1 MFGCLNST
9 PIVICLMTSE
19 YQITKTGLVIVF
31 LVIFSLISSYSIFYS
46 QTVNGDIT
54 EANTTTIT
62 SSQELDTILSQI
74 SNSYKPEDIATLAYL
89 WGYPLITSQRSF
101 DYFTNPNTPPVVGQG
116 PANEMNC
123 ARQLVNASFTDVV
136 TPNDDTLYCQS
147 WMDLTKEPL
156 VLKVP
161 SVQDRYI
168 SFQFLDAYTNDYTYL
183 GTRASG
189 ASEGTYLIA
198 GPNWDGQV
206 PENMTKIWTST
217 NLAWVLNRIL
227 VKGDADL
234 PNVHDIQDKISLI
247 PLSVFE
253 GNTTNTQ
260 AVDEMTISSQVPI
273 KPQPANI
280 PTTGIKLYDEL
291 GQAMI
296 NNPLNPADPGLVA
309 KLAKIG
315 IGPGKISSVEANDT
329 IKTALQTGI
338 QKGEKLIDARI
349 TNIGSVVNGWS
360 FNTQTGI
367 YGNDYLTRAAITKL
381 GFGANIPQEALY
393 PTTFTDNQGKP
404 YNGINKYAIYFEP
417 GQTPPVD
424 GFWSVTMYNEEK
436 YFYDNPLNRY
446 SIGEYKDGLK
456 TNQDGSL
463 DIYIQNQSPGADKES
478 NWLPS
483 PVDGFFLIL
492 RMYLPAEQV
501 LNGTWTPPLL
511 KVIE

>member
-1 MFGCLNST
+1 
-9 PIVICLMTSE
+9 
-19 YQITKTGLVIVF
+19 
-31 LVIFSLISSYSIFYS
+31 
-46 QTVNGDIT
+46 
-54 EANTTTIT
+54 
-62 SSQELDTILSQI
+62 
-74 SNSYKPEDIATLAYL
+74 
-89 WGYPLITSQRSF
+89 
-101 DYFTNPNTPPVVGQG
+101 
-116 PANEMNC
+116 MNC
-123 ARQLVNASFTDVV
+123 ARQLVNASFTDIV

-161 SVQDRYI
+161 SVQDKYI

-189 ASEGTYLIA
+189 GSEGTYLIA

-206 PENMTKIWTST
+206 PQDMTKIWSPT
-217 NLAWVLNRIL
+217 NIAWIINRIL
-227 VKGDADL
+227 VTGDSDL
-234 PNVHDIQDKISLI
+234 PNVRDIQDKISLI

-260 AVDEMTISSQVPI
+260 AAEETTLSSQVPI

-296 NNPLNPADPGLVA
+296 NNPLNPPDPGLVA
-309 KLAKIG
+309 KLASIG
-315 IGPGKISSVEANDT
+315 IGPGKIPSVEANDT

-338 QKGEKLIDARI
+338 QEGEKLIDEKLA
-349 TNIGSVVNGWS
+349 NIGTVVNGWS
-360 FNTQTGI
+360 INTQTGI
-367 YGNDYLTRAAITKL
+367 YGNDYLTRAAIAKL

-393 PTTFTDNQGKP
+393 PTTLTDNQGKP
-404 YNGINKYAIYFEP
+404 YNGTNKYAIHFDP

-424 GFWSVTMYNEEK
+424 GFWSITMYNEEK

-446 SIGEYKDGLK
+446 SIGKYTDGLK
-456 TNQDGSL
+456 TNIDGSL

-483 PVDGFFLIL
+483 PADGFYMVL
-492 RMYLPAEQV
+492 RMYLPTEQV
-501 LNGTWTPPLL
+501 LNGTWTPPPVNL
-511 KVIE
+511 IE

>member
-1 MFGCLNST
+1 MTSKSQIIKT
-9 PIVICLMTSE
+9 RIVI
-19 YQITKTGLVIVF
+19 IF
-31 LVIFSLISSYSIFYS
+31 LAIFSLVSSYSIFYS
-46 QTVNGDIT
+46 QTVNG
-54 EANTTTIT
+54 ATTNSNITIT
-62 SSQELDTILSQI
+62 SSQELSTIMSQI
-74 SNSYKPEDIATLAYL
+74 SNSDKPEDIATLAYL

-116 PANEMNC
+116 PANEMNG
-123 ARQLVNASFTDVV
+123 AHQLVNASFTDIV

-147 WMDLTKEPL
+147 WMDLTKEPV
-156 VLKVP
+156 VLKLP

-183 GTRASG
+183 GTRASDG
-189 ASEGTYLIA
+189 SEGTYLIA

-206 PENMTKIWTST
+206 PQDMTKIWSPT
-217 NLAWVLNRIL
+217 NIAWIINRIL
-227 VKGDADL
+227 VTGDSDL

-260 AVDEMTISSQVPI
+260 AADETTLSSQVPI

-296 NNPLNPADPGLVA
+296 NNPLNPPDPSLVA
-309 KLAKIG
+309 KLASIG
-315 IGPGKISSVEANDT
+315 IGPGKIPSVESNDT

-338 QKGEKLIDARI
+338 QEGEKLIYEKLA
-349 TNIGSVVNGWS
+349 NIGTVVNGWS
-360 FNTQTGI
+360 VNTQTGI

-393 PTTFTDNQGKP
+393 PTTLTDSQGKP
-404 YNGINKYAIYFEP
+404 YNGANKYAIHFDQ
-417 GQTPPVD
+417 GQTPPVG
-424 GFWSVTMYNEEK
+424 GFWSITMYNAEK

-446 SIGEYKDGLK
+446 SIGKYTDGLK
-456 TNQDGSL
+456 TNEDGSL
-463 DIYIQNQSPGADKES
+463 DIFIQNQSLGADKES

-483 PVDGFFLIL
+483 PADGFYMVL
-492 RMYLPAEQV
+492 RMYLPTEQV
-501 LNGTWTPPLL
+501 LNGTWTPPPV

>member
-1 MFGCLNST
+1 MTSKSQIINT
-9 PIVICLMTSE
+9 RIVI
-19 YQITKTGLVIVF
+19 IVF
-31 LVIFSLISSYSIFYS
+31 LAIFSLVSSYSIFS
-46 QTVNGDIT
+46 QTVNGVTTNSNIT
-54 EANTTTIT
+54 TT
-62 SSQELDTILSQI
+62 SSQELGTIMSQI
-74 SNSYKPEDIATLAYL
+74 SNSDKPEDIATLAYL

-101 DYFTNPNTPPVVGQG
+101 DYFTNPNTPTVVGQG
-116 PANEMNC
+116 PENEMNC
-123 ARQLVNASFTDVV
+123 ARQLVNASFTDIV
-136 TPNDDTLYCQS
+136 TPNDDTLYCQA

-189 ASEGTYLIA
+189 GSEGTYLIA

-206 PENMTKIWTST
+206 PQDMTKIWSPT
-217 NLAWVLNRIL
+217 NIVWIINRIL
-227 VKGDADL
+227 VTGDSDL

-260 AVDEMTISSQVPI
+260 AADETTLSSQVPI

-296 NNPLNPADPGLVA
+296 NNPLNPPDPGLVA
-309 KLAKIG
+309 KLASIG
-315 IGPGKISSVEANDT
+315 IGPGKIPSVEANDT

-338 QKGEKLIDARI
+338 QEGEKLIDEKLA
-349 TNIGSVVNGWS
+349 NIGTVVNGWS
-360 FNTQTGI
+360 VNTQTGI
-367 YGNDYLTRAAITKL
+367 YGNDYLTRAAIAKL

-393 PTTFTDNQGKP
+393 PTTSTDNQGKP
-404 YNGINKYAIYFEP
+404 YNGTNKYVIHFDP

-424 GFWSVTMYNEEK
+424 GFWSITMYNEEK

-446 SIGEYKDGLK
+446 SIGKYTDGLN
-456 TNQDGSL
+456 TNEDGSL

-483 PVDGFFLIL
+483 PADGFYMVL
-492 RMYLPAEQV
+492 RMYLPTEQV
-501 LNGTWTPPLL
+501 LNGTWTPPPVNL
-511 KVIE
+511 IE

>member
-1 MFGCLNST
+1 MTSKSQIINT
-9 PIVICLMTSE
+9 RIVI
-19 YQITKTGLVIVF
+19 IVF
-31 LVIFSLISSYSIFYS
+31 LAIFSLVSSYSIFYS
-46 QTVNGDIT
+46 QTVNG
-54 EANTTTIT
+54 ATTNSNITIT
-62 SSQELDTILSQI
+62 SSQELGTIMSQI
-74 SNSYKPEDIATLAYL
+74 SNSDKPEDIATLAYL

-101 DYFTNPNTPPVVGQG
+101 DYFTNPNTPTVVGQG

-123 ARQLVNASFTDVV
+123 ARQLVNASFTDIV

-189 ASEGTYLIA
+189 DSEGTYLIA

-206 PENMTKIWTST
+206 PQDMTKIWSPT
-217 NLAWVLNRIL
+217 NIAWIINRIL
-227 VKGDADL
+227 VTGDSDL

-247 PLSVFE
+247 SLSVFE

-260 AVDEMTISSQVPI
+260 AADETTLSSQVPI

-296 NNPLNPADPGLVA
+296 NNPLNPPDPGLVA
-309 KLAKIG
+309 KLASIG
-315 IGPGKISSVEANDT
+315 IGPGKIPSVEANDT
-329 IKTALQTGI
+329 IKTALQPGI
-338 QKGEKLIDARI
+338 QEGDKLIDEKLA
-349 TNIGSVVNGWS
+349 NIGTVVNGWS
-360 FNTQTGI
+360 VNTQTGI

-393 PTTFTDNQGKP
+393 PTTLTDNQGKP
-404 YNGINKYAIYFEP
+404 YNGTNKYAIHFDP

-424 GFWSVTMYNEEK
+424 GFWSITMYNEEK

-446 SIGEYKDGLK
+446 SIGKYTDGLK
-456 TNQDGSL
+456 TNEDGSL

-483 PVDGFFLIL
+483 PADGFYMVL
-492 RMYLPAEQV
+492 RMYLPTEQV
-501 LNGTWTPPLL
+501 LNGTWTPPPVNL
-511 KVIE
+511 IE

>member
-1 MFGCLNST
+1 MTSKSQIINT
-9 PIVICLMTSE
+9 RIVI
-19 YQITKTGLVIVF
+19 IVF
-31 LVIFSLISSYSIFYS
+31 LAIFSLVSSYSIFYS
-46 QTVNGDIT
+46 QTVNG
-54 EANTTTIT
+54 ATTNSNITIT
-62 SSQELDTILSQI
+62 SSQELGTIMSQI
-74 SNSYKPEDIATLAYL
+74 SNSDKPEDIATLAYL

-101 DYFTNPNTPPVVGQG
+101 DYFTNPNTPTVVGQG

-123 ARQLVNASFTDVV
+123 ARQLVNASFTDIV

-189 ASEGTYLIA
+189 GSEGTYLIA

-206 PENMTKIWTST
+206 PQDMTKIWSPT
-217 NLAWVLNRIL
+217 NIAWIINRIL
-227 VKGDADL
+227 VTGDSDL

-247 PLSVFE
+247 SLSVFE

-260 AVDEMTISSQVPI
+260 AADETTLSSQVPI

-296 NNPLNPADPGLVA
+296 NNPLNPPDPGLVA
-309 KLAKIG
+309 KLASIG
-315 IGPGKISSVEANDT
+315 IGPGKIPSVEANDT
-329 IKTALQTGI
+329 IKTALQPGI
-338 QKGEKLIDARI
+338 QEGDKLIDEKLA
-349 TNIGSVVNGWS
+349 NIGTVVNGWS
-360 FNTQTGI
+360 VNTQTGI

-393 PTTFTDNQGKP
+393 PTTLTDNQGKP
-404 YNGINKYAIYFEP
+404 YNGTNKYAIHFDP

-424 GFWSVTMYNEEK
+424 GFWSITMYNEEK

-446 SIGEYKDGLK
+446 SIGKYTDGLK
-456 TNQDGSL
+456 TNEDGSL

-483 PVDGFFLIL
+483 PADGFYMVL
-492 RMYLPAEQV
+492 RMYLPTEQV
-501 LNGTWTPPLL
+501 LNGTWTPPPVNL
-511 KVIE
+511 IE

>member
-1 MFGCLNST
+1 MTSKSQIINT
-9 PIVICLMTSE
+9 RIVI
-19 YQITKTGLVIVF
+19 IVF
-31 LVIFSLISSYSIFYS
+31 LAIFSLVSSYSIFS
-46 QTVNGDIT
+46 QTVNGVTTNSNIT
-54 EANTTTIT
+54 TT
-62 SSQELDTILSQI
+62 SSQELGTIMSQI
-74 SNSYKPEDIATLAYL
+74 SNSDKPEDIATLAYL

-101 DYFTNPNTPPVVGQG
+101 DYFTNPNTPTVVGQG

-123 ARQLVNASFTDVV
+123 ARQLVNASFTDIV

-189 ASEGTYLIA
+189 GSEGTYLIA

-206 PENMTKIWTST
+206 PQDMTKIWSPT
-217 NLAWVLNRIL
+217 NIAWIINRIL
-227 VKGDADL
+227 VTGDSDL

-247 PLSVFE
+247 SLSVFE

-260 AVDEMTISSQVPI
+260 AADETTLSSQVPI

-296 NNPLNPADPGLVA
+296 NNPLNPPDPGLVA
-309 KLAKIG
+309 KLASIG
-315 IGPGKISSVEANDT
+315 IGPGKIPSVEANDT
-329 IKTALQTGI
+329 IKTALQPGI
-338 QKGEKLIDARI
+338 QEGDKLIDEKLA
-349 TNIGSVVNGWS
+349 NIGTVVNGWS
-360 FNTQTGI
+360 VNTQTGI

-393 PTTFTDNQGKP
+393 PTTLTDNQGKP
-404 YNGINKYAIYFEP
+404 YNGTNKYAIHFDP

-424 GFWSVTMYNEEK
+424 GFWSITMYNEEK

-446 SIGEYKDGLK
+446 SIGKYTDGLK
-456 TNQDGSL
+456 TNEDGSL

-483 PVDGFFLIL
+483 PADGFYMVL
-492 RMYLPAEQV
+492 RMYLPTEQV
-501 LNGTWTPPLL
+501 LNGTWTPPPVNL
-511 KVIE
+511 IE

>member
-1 MFGCLNST
+1 MTSKSQIINT
-9 PIVICLMTSE
+9 RIVI
-19 YQITKTGLVIVF
+19 IVF
-31 LVIFSLISSYSIFYS
+31 LAIFSLVSSYSIFS
-46 QTVNGDIT
+46 QTVNGVTTNSNIT
-54 EANTTTIT
+54 TT
-62 SSQELDTILSQI
+62 SSQELGTIMSQI
-74 SNSYKPEDIATLAYL
+74 SNSDKPEDIATLAYL

-101 DYFTNPNTPPVVGQG
+101 DYFTNPNTPTVVGQG
-116 PANEMNC
+116 PENEMNC
-123 ARQLVNASFTDVV
+123 ARQLVNASFTDIV
-136 TPNDDTLYCQS
+136 TPNDDTLYCQA

-189 ASEGTYLIA
+189 GSEGTYLIA

-206 PENMTKIWTST
+206 PQDMTKIWSPT
-217 NLAWVLNRIL
+217 NIVWIINRIL
-227 VKGDADL
+227 VTGDSDL

-260 AVDEMTISSQVPI
+260 AADETTLSSQVPI

-296 NNPLNPADPGLVA
+296 NNPLNPPDPGLVA
-309 KLAKIG
+309 KLASIG
-315 IGPGKISSVEANDT
+315 IGPGKIPSVEANDT

-338 QKGEKLIDARI
+338 QEGEKLIDEKLA
-349 TNIGSVVNGWS
+349 NIGTVVNGWS
-360 FNTQTGI
+360 VNTQTGI
-367 YGNDYLTRAAITKL
+367 YGNDYLTRAAIAKL

-393 PTTFTDNQGKP
+393 PTTLTDNQGKP
-404 YNGINKYAIYFEP
+404 YNGTNKYVIHFDP

-424 GFWSVTMYNEEK
+424 GFWSITMYNEEK

-446 SIGEYKDGLK
+446 SIGKYTDGLN
-456 TNQDGSL
+456 TNEDGSL

-483 PVDGFFLIL
+483 PADGFYMVL
-492 RMYLPAEQV
+492 RMYLPTEQV
-501 LNGTWTPPLL
+501 LNGTWTPPPVNL
-511 KVIE
+511 IE

>member
-1 MFGCLNST
+1 MN
-9 PIVICLMTSE
+9 SE
-19 YQITKTGLVIVF
+19 YKITKTRLVIVF
-31 LVIFSLISSYSIFYS
+31 LAIFSLISSYSIFYS
-46 QTVNGDIT
+46 QTVNGNIT

-62 SSQELDTILSQI
+62 SSQELDTIMSQI
-74 SNSYKPEDIATLAYL
+74 SNSDKPEDIATFAYL

-123 ARQLVNASFTDVV
+123 ARQLVNASFKDVV

-147 WMDLTKEPL
+147 WVDLTKEPL

-189 ASEGTYLIA
+189 ASEGTYLLA
-198 GPNWDGQV
+198 GPNWNGQV
-206 PENMTKIWTST
+206 PENMTKIWTPT

-227 VKGDADL
+227 VKGNADL
-234 PNVHDIQDKISLI
+234 PNVHNIQDKISLI

-260 AVDEMTISSQVPI
+260 ATDEPTISSQVPI

-315 IGPGKISSVEANDT
+315 IGPGKISSAESNDT
-329 IKTALQTGI
+329 IKTALQSGI

-349 TNIGSVVNGWS
+349 ANIGSVVNGWS

-393 PTTFTDNQGKP
+393 PTTFKDNQGKP
-404 YNGINKYAIYFEP
+404 YNGINKYAIHFEP
-417 GQTPPVD
+417 GQTPPAD

-446 SIGEYKDGLK
+446 SIGEYTDGLK
-456 TNQDGSL
+456 TNEDGSL
-463 DIYIQNQSPGADKES
+463 DIYIQNQSPGADKDS

-501 LNGTWTPPLL
+501 LNGTWTPPPL

>member
-1 MFGCLNST
+1 
-9 PIVICLMTSE
+9 
-19 YQITKTGLVIVF
+19 
-31 LVIFSLISSYSIFYS
+31 
-46 QTVNGDIT
+46 
-54 EANTTTIT
+54 
-62 SSQELDTILSQI
+62 
-74 SNSYKPEDIATLAYL
+74 
-89 WGYPLITSQRSF
+89 
-101 DYFTNPNTPPVVGQG
+101 
-116 PANEMNC
+116 MNC
-123 ARQLVNASFTDVV
+123 AHQLVNASFTDIV

-147 WMDLTKEPL
+147 WMDLTKEPV

-183 GTRASG
+183 GTRASDG
-189 ASEGTYLIA
+189 SEGTYLIA

-206 PENMTKIWTST
+206 PQDMTKIWSPT
-217 NLAWVLNRIL
+217 NIAWIINRIL
-227 VKGDADL
+227 VTGDSDL

-260 AVDEMTISSQVPI
+260 AADETTISSQVPI
-273 KPQPANI
+273 KPQPVNI

-296 NNPLNPADPGLVA
+296 NNPLNPPDPSLVA
-309 KLAKIG
+309 KLASIG
-315 IGPGKISSVEANDT
+315 IGPGKIPSVESNDT

-338 QKGEKLIDARI
+338 QEGEKLIDEKLA
-349 TNIGSVVNGWS
+349 NIGTVVNGWS
-360 FNTQTGI
+360 VNTQTGI

-393 PTTFTDNQGKP
+393 PTTLTDSQGKP
-404 YNGINKYAIYFEP
+404 YNGANKYAIHFDP

-424 GFWSVTMYNEEK
+424 GFWSITMYNEEK

-446 SIGEYKDGLK
+446 SIGKYTDGLK
-456 TNQDGSL
+456 TNEDGSL
-463 DIYIQNQSPGADKES
+463 DIFIQNQSLGADKES

-483 PVDGFFLIL
+483 PADGFYMVL
-492 RMYLPAEQV
+492 RMYLPTEQV
-501 LNGTWTPPLL
+501 LNGTWTPPPV